1 MSTALLLIHGRSQQ
15 MPAGS
20 DRSDAAVADYV
31 ARKKREWLAGLAKG
45 ATLAGRAQPD
55 AGAVYFP
62 YYGNVLADRIA
73 AHEKAGGTAP
83 QLEGL
88 DVAAQ
93 AKATGEDLLLD
104 GAAEIGFV
112 ASRRLEQTDPELA
125 GAARDVEKARA
136 SGEEAS
142 WGDLLRPKVVR
153 EALRFISDKTGAPQ
167 AIITRFLSD
176 VAYYLED
183 DAMRDAVQEV
193 VSAAIAQ
200 ASADGHTDL
209 VVVGHSLGSCVAYDA
224 LQRYTPGPRV
234 RLLVTA
240 GSPDGYAV
248 VKRNLWGGAEGDAD
262 RGIPGGIEPVGG
274 TLRWLNAYDE
284 HDVVALVHPLTPLFA
299 PGSDAMRDERAQN
312 PSDPH
317 SIQDYLSDPDVAAAV
332 LDAVG
337 AAQEVP

>member
-15 MPAGS
+15 MPAGA

-45 ATLAGRAQPD
+45 AVLAGRPAPDPD
-55 AGAVYFP
+55 AVYLP

-73 AHEKAGGTAP
+73 VHERAGGRAP

-93 AKATGEDLLLD
+93 ARATREDILLD

-112 ASRRLEQTDPELA
+112 ASRRLEQTEPELA

-153 EALRFISDKTGAPQ
+153 EALRFLSDKTGAPQ
-167 AIITRFLSD
+167 AIITRFLAD
-176 VAYYLED
+176 VSYYPED

-193 VSAAIAQ
+193 VSTSIAQ

-224 LQRYTPGPRV
+224 LQRWTPGPRV

-248 VKRNLWGGAEGDAD
+248 VKRNLWGGREGDGN
-262 RGIPGGIEPVGG
+262 RGIPAVIEPVGG
-274 TLRWLNAYDE
+274 PLKWLNAYDE
-284 HDVVALVHPLTPLFA
+284 HDVVALVHPLGPLFA
-299 PGSDAMRDERAQN
+299 PGDEAMRDERAQN

-332 LDAVG
+332 IDALWADGV
-337 AAQEVP
+337 

>member
-15 MPAGS
+15 MPVGS

-45 ATLAGRAQPD
+45 ATLAGRTTPAPD
-55 AGAVYFP
+55 AVYLP

-73 AHEKAGGTAP
+73 AHEKAGGRAP

-88 DVAAQ
+88 DVAAKAQ
-93 AKATGEDLLLD
+93 ATGDDILLN

-125 GAARDVEKARA
+125 GAARDVEKAQA

-142 WGDLLRPKVVR
+142 WGDLLKPKVVR
-153 EALRFISDKTGAPQ
+153 AALRFISDKTGAPE
-167 AIITRFLSD
+167 AIITRFLAD

-183 DAMRDAVQEV
+183 DSMRDSVQEV
-193 VSAAIAQ
+193 VSASIAQ
-200 ASADGHTDL
+200 ATDDGHSDL

-248 VKRNLWGGAEGDAD
+248 VKRNLWGGPEGDGN
-262 RGIPGGIEPVGG
+262 RGIPGVIDPVGG
-274 TLRWLNAYDE
+274 PLKWLNAYDE
-284 HDVVALVHPLTPLFA
+284 HDVVALVHPLAPLFA

-317 SIQDYLSDPDVAAAV
+317 SIQDYLSDPDVAAPII
-332 LDAVG
+332 DALQ
-337 AAQEVP
+337 ASQE